1 MGSGAFGILGTV
13 ALPLTLFCCAVQ
25 QKYPNPDLPHASSRC
40 SIELAY
46 EAADASLRT
55 PDKCELAAEPGNFA
69 TSFRSK
75 QALGGEISPFGK
87 ASPEGITDQQ
97 TNGVC

>member
-1 MGSGAFGILGTV
+1 MGSGAFGISGRFS
-13 ALPLTLFCCAVQ
+13 LPLTLFCGGVH
-25 QKYPNPDLPHASSRC
+25 QKYPKGDLPHVASGC

-55 PDKCELAAEPGNFA
+55 PDKCKLAAEPGNFA
-69 TSFRSK
+69 TEFRAH

-87 ASPEGITDQQ
+87 ASPEGIADQ
-97 TNGVC
+97 